1 MRSKRKNMKEN
12 FKQYAKKIAKKR
24 IAKQLRIF
32 NYFFKI
38 TRNWLI
44 IIILA
49 SGIANTLN
57 AFFSFFFLQKHLFKA
72 AKLSVTRNKA
82 PPKNE
87 FKCSAINETR
97 I

>member
-1 MRSKRKNMKEN
+1 MKEN
-12 FKQYAKKIAKKR
+12 FKQYVKKRAKKR

-49 SGIANTLN
+49 SGIADTWN

-72 AKLSVTRNKA
+72 VKFSVTRNKA
-82 PPKNE
+82 PPKYNG
-87 FKCSAINETR
+87 KYTAINETR

>member
-1 MRSKRKNMKEN
+1 MKEN
-12 FKQYAKKIAKKR
+12 LKQNPKKTAKKR

-49 SGIANTLN
+49 AGIAYTWN
-57 AFFSFFFLQKHLFKA
+57 AFFSFFFLQKHLFSAVKF
-72 AKLSVTRNKA
+72 SVTRNKA

-97 I
+97 IFKR

>member
-1 MRSKRKNMKEN
+1 MKEN
-12 FKQYAKKIAKKR
+12 FKQYAKKTAKKR
-24 IAKQLRIF
+24 IAKQLQKF

-49 SGIANTLN
+49 SGITNTRN
-57 AFFSFFFLQKHLFKA
+57 AFFSFFFLQKHLFKV
-72 AKLSVTRNKA
+72 AKYSVTRNKA

-87 FKCSAINETR
+87 YKCSAIN
-97 I
+97 